1 VILDKFSLMSIVRRK
16 ILSLTLAFSII
27 LSLPTLSAAQSLSQP
42 EPAPAELDE
51 EQQAGQDFGWGVGS
65 VLASV
70 FYSPLKLTYAS
81 LGLITGGLAFVLSGG
96 RPDVANNIIYPAI
109 QGDYV
114 ITPSHLK
121 GEEPVI
127 FLGPPPLDGS
137 KTEQLSLSQSP
148 SGR

>member
-1 VILDKFSLMSIVRRK
+1 MSKQRRK
-16 ILSLTLAFSII
+16 FLSLALALSII
-27 LSLPTLSAAQSLSQP
+27 LPLPTLSAAQSLSEP

-51 EQQAGQDFGWGVGS
+51 EQQAGQDFGFGVGS
-65 VLASV
+65 ILASV
-70 FYSPLKLTYAS
+70 LYSPLKLTYAG
-81 LGLITGGLAFVLSGG
+81 LGLITGGLGFVLSGG

-127 FLGPPPLDGS
+127 FLGPPPLDSS
-137 KTEQLSLSQSP
+137 KTESLSSSQSP
-148 SGR
+148 SGG

>member
-1 VILDKFSLMSIVRRK
+1 MIIECGK
-16 ILSLTLAFSII
+16 ILRLALAFFLI
-27 LSLPTLSAAQSLSQP
+27 LSLPTLSAAQNLPPP
-42 EPAPAELDE
+42 EPAPVEIDE

-70 FYSPLKLTYAS
+70 FYSPLKLTYAG
-81 LGLITGGLAFVLSGG
+81 LGLITGGLGFVLSGG

-109 QGDYV
+109 MGDYI

-121 GEEPVI
+121 GEKPVI

-137 KTEQLSLSQSP
+137 KTEPLSPSQSP

>member
-1 VILDKFSLMSIVRRK
+1 MSKEHRK
-16 ILSLTLAFSII
+16 ILSLVLALSLI
-27 LSLPTLSAAQSLSQP
+27 LSLPTLSAAQSLSPP

-70 FYSPLKLTYAS
+70 LYSPLKLTYAG
-81 LGLITGGLAFVLSGG
+81 LGLITGGLGFVLSGG
-96 RPDVANNIIYPAI
+96 RSDVANNIIYPAI

-114 ITPSHLK
+114 IKPSHLK

-127 FLGPPPLDGS
+127 FLGPPPRDGS
-137 KTEQLSLSQSP
+137 STEPLSP

>member
-1 VILDKFSLMSIVRRK
+1 MFKKRRK
-16 ILSLTLAFSII
+16 ILSLALALSLT
-27 LSLPTLSAAQSLSQP
+27 LSLPILSAAQSLSQP
-42 EPAPAELDE
+42 EPAPAELDA

-70 FYSPLKLTYAS
+70 LYSPFKLTYAG
-81 LGLITGGLAFVLSGG
+81 LGLITGGLGFVLSGG

-127 FLGPPPLDGS
+127 FLGPPPLDDS
-137 KTEQLSLSQSP
+137 DTEPLSP

>member
-1 VILDKFSLMSIVRRK
+1 MILDRFFAMYKKRGK
-16 ILSLTLAFSII
+16 ILSLTLALSII
-27 LSLPTLSAAQSLSQP
+27 LSLPTLSAAQSMSQS

-70 FYSPLKLTYAS
+70 LYSPFKLTYAG
-81 LGLITGGLAFVLSGG
+81 LGLITGGLGFVLSGG

-127 FLGPPPLDGS
+127 FLGPPPLDDS
-137 KTEQLSLSQSP
+137 DTEPLSP

>member
-1 VILDKFSLMSIVRRK
+1 MSKKRGK
-16 ILSLTLAFSII
+16 ILSLTLALFII
-27 LSLPTLSAAQSLSQP
+27 LSLPTLSVAQSLSQP
-42 EPAPAELDE
+42 EPAPVEIDE
-51 EQQAGQDFGWGVGS
+51 EQQPVQDFGWGVGS
-65 VLASV
+65 VLASAL
-70 FYSPLKLTYAS
+70 YSPFKLTYAG
-81 LGLITGGLAFVLSGG
+81 LGLITGGLGFILSGG

-137 KTEQLSLSQSP
+137 KDEPLSPSQSP
-148 SGR
+148 SGG

>member
-1 VILDKFSLMSIVRRK
+1 MSKKRGK
-16 ILSLTLAFSII
+16 ILSLTLALSII
-27 LSLPTLSAAQSLSQP
+27 LSLPNLSVAQSLAQP

-51 EQQAGQDFGWGVGS
+51 EQQAGQDFGLGVGS

-70 FYSPLKLTYAS
+70 LYFPLKLTYAG
-81 LGLITGGLAFVLSGG
+81 LGLITGGLGFVLSGG

-109 QGDYV
+109 QGDFV
-114 ITPSHLK
+114 ITPNHLK

-137 KTEQLSLSQSP
+137 NTEPLSP

>member
-1 VILDKFSLMSIVRRK
+1 MSKKRGK
-16 ILSLTLAFSII
+16 ILSLTLALSII
-27 LSLPTLSAAQSLSQP
+27 LSLPNLSVAQSLSQP

-51 EQQAGQDFGWGVGS
+51 EQQAGQDFGFGVGS

-70 FYSPLKLTYAS
+70 LYFPLKLTYAG
-81 LGLITGGLAFVLSGG
+81 LGLITGGLGFILSGG

-109 QGDYV
+109 QGDFV
-114 ITPSHLK
+114 ITPNHLK

-137 KTEQLSLSQSP
+137 KDEPLSPSQS
-148 SGR
+148 SS

>member
-1 VILDKFSLMSIVRRK
+1 MSKKRRK
-16 ILSLTLAFSII
+16 ILSLTLALSII
-27 LSLPTLSAAQSLSQP
+27 LSLPSLSVAQSLSQP
-42 EPAPAELDE
+42 EPAPVEIDE
-51 EQQAGQDFGWGVGS
+51 EQQAGQNFGWGVGS
-65 VLASV
+65 VLASAL
-70 FYSPLKLTYAS
+70 YSPFKLTYAG
-81 LGLITGGLAFVLSGG
+81 LGLITGGLGFVLSGG

-137 KTEQLSLSQSP
+137 KTEPLSPSQSP